1 MVLNN
6 RKVKSLVKENSDLK
20 SENSRLKK
28 TTSNF
33 EIVNTKLEN
42 ENQQFFKRTNDLE
55 NKLRKLRQT
64 SQTINMLP
72 TKDEEVYKQTS
83 GIGFVNSAHVE
94 NEKPC
99 FFKQS
104 AKVDTY
110 FV

>member
-1 MVLNN
+1 MILNN
-6 RKVKSLVKENSDLK
+6 RKVEALLKENSELK
-20 SENSRLKK
+20 SENSKLQK

-42 ENQQFFKRTNDLE
+42 ENQEFFKRANDLE
-55 NKLRKLRQT
+55 NKLRKLGQT

-72 TKDEEVYKQTS
+72 TKMRKFINKHLELVLKIVLSWVMETM
-83 GIGFVNSAHVE
+83 
-94 NEKPC
+94 

-104 AKVDTY
+104 AKADTY